1 VHVIGATGRTGAVL
15 CRALLD
21 AGNQVVPVVR
31 DADRWRALGLAGTPV
46 VADLAEV
53 PGLARALAGAERVV
67 SVSYAVWTGQVLAA
81 APAGARLV
89 LVGTARRYGTLEDA
103 EGADAARAEAL
114 LLGSGRDGVML
125 HPTMIYG
132 APGDGTISRLAGVI
146 RRAPVLPLPG
156 GGRALV
162 QPVHVGDLVA
172 AIVAA
177 LELGW
182 TAPGAIP
189 VGGPEPIAYA
199 ALIRAI
205 ARAAGVRAPLILP
218 VPAAVV
224 RLAGMRRPALLR
236 LLADRT
242 VDVGMMKGLLGVT
255 PRPLA
260 EGLAALF
267 PGGR

>member
-1 VHVIGATGRTGAVL
+1 
-15 CRALLD
+15 
-21 AGNQVVPVVR
+21 
-31 DADRWRALGLAGTPV
+31 
-46 VADLAEV
+46 
-53 PGLARALAGAERVV
+53 
-67 SVSYAVWTGQVLAA
+67 
-81 APAGARLV
+81 
-89 LVGTARRYGTLEDA
+89 
-103 EGADAARAEAL
+103 
-114 LLGSGRDGVML
+114 
-125 HPTMIYG
+125 
-132 APGDGTISRLAGVI
+132 
-146 RRAPVLPLPG
+146 
-156 GGRALV
+156 
-162 QPVHVGDLVA
+162 
-172 AIVAA
+172 
-177 LELGW
+177 
-182 TAPGAIP
+182 